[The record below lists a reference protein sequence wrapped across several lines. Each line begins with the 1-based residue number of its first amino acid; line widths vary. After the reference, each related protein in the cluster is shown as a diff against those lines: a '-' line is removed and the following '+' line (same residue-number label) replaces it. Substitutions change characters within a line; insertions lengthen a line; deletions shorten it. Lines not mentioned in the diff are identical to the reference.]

1 MDKFIKY
8 YKKEKEIL
16 TNKINEFNNNLVIED
31 NKLIK
36 DNLLYLKI

>member
-16 TNKINEFNNNLVIED
+16 TNKINEFNNRRQQTY
-31 NKLIK
+31 KR
-36 DNLLYLKI
+36 